1 LHFDAP
7 FLKNLYYIL
16 LSFKSSF
23 REGPVTDKE
32 IIELLE
38 EEIEKMKEEL
48 RICYQKIAALQ
59 MENNEK

>member
-1 LHFDAP
+1 
-7 FLKNLYYIL
+7 

-23 REGPVTDKE
+23 LEGLVTDKE

-59 MENNEK
+59 MENDEQ